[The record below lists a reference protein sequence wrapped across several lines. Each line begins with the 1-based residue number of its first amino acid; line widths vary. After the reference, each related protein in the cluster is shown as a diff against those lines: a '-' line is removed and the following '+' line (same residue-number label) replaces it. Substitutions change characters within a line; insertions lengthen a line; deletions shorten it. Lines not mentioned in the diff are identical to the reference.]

1 MVDWSNLTPEDLHL
15 SNKQLES
22 KNVRNFIILVALK
35 LQNFISEQ
43 EENQAVL
50 KDITAKY
57 KNTSEKVLEYD
68 LKFAM
73 YTDKQNH
80 LAQ

>member
-1 MVDWSNLTPEDLHL
+1 M
-15 SNKQLES
+15 
-22 KNVRNFIILVALK
+22 VALK

-57 KNTSEKVLEYD
+57 KAACERVLEYD
-68 LKFAM
+68 LKFAK
-73 YTDKQNH
+73 YSDKQNH
-80 LAQ
+80 LAQEVLKLREEN